1 MLCERFDDGC
11 DRLNR
16 AVAELDPGDAY
27 DSVAG
32 GDQLLVSG
40 SVALEG
46 RSVLVVGLV
55 GSYFL
60 VLSKARKFDH

>member
-1 MLCERFDDGC
+1 MLCERFYDAC

-16 AVAELDPGDAY
+16 AVAELDPGDAD

-32 GDQLLVSG
+32 GCELLIPG

-46 RSVLVVGLV
+46 RSVAVVGVAVYLNDYALV
-55 GSYFL
+55 WP
-60 VLSKARKFDH
+60 